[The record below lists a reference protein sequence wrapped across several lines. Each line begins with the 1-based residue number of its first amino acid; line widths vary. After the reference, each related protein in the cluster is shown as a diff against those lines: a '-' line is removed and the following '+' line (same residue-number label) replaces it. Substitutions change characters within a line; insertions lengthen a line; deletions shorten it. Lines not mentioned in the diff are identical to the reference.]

1 MLDETFVMI
10 HRSYLVNIAKAGIRS
25 AVVDISAGPFTLPV
39 ARSQLKIVNEAF
51 IQYNKGTGL

>member
-10 HRSYLVNIAKAGIRS
+10 HRSYLVNIAKVDQIRRE
-25 AVVDISAGPFTLPV
+25 DISAGPFTLPV